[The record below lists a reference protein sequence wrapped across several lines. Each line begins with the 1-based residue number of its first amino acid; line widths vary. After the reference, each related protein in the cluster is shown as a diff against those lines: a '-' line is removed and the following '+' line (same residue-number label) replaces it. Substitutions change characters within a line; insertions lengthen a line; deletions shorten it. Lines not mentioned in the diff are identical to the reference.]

1 MIGRSE
7 SSSDW
12 PFAGDTQTA
21 AGEIRESVV
30 PLDSV
35 GEERQ
40 LI

>member
-21 AGEIRESVV
+21 AEEISRVV

-35 GEERQ
+35 GEERR